1 MTKVEQ
7 QHNEERMSHITNR
20 FVLTK
25 QLQAVVQ
32 AVVES
37 ALDSNEI
44 FVAFGSAGITLH
56 PVIIQ
61 NILERRAAQAQR
73 S

>member
-1 MTKVEQ
+1 MKYTA
-7 QHNEERMSHITNR
+7 EEEASMERVTRR
-20 FVLTK
+20 FVITK
-25 QLQAVVQ
+25 DLQAVVQ
-32 AVVES
+32 AVVNSEM
-37 ALDSNEI
+37 DSNEI

-73 S
+73 TQR